1 MPGNAPFGA
10 AICAP
15 KWRAHAIVTAR
26 VLFGAGLM
34 MSALADLLVS
44 VLVLNDD
51 AKEAVV
57 TFEVVRDK
65 MPRTIHFAD
74 FKNSTMA
81 RCSWP
86 VMLARSRM

>member
-1 MPGNAPFGA
+1 
-10 AICAP
+10 
-15 KWRAHAIVTAR
+15 
-26 VLFGAGLM
+26 

-81 RCSWP
+81 RCS
-86 VMLARSRM
+86 